1 MECPRNT
8 QIFKGDDQIMDD
20 SDPQAIRML
29 ELSELIVN
37 KISLN
42 ISNFDSEQI
51 SKLETMQETLDFHLE
66 QDNIDNAVNEAEH
79 LNTYLEEICTSEEK

>member
-1 MECPRNT
+1 
-8 QIFKGDDQIMDD
+8 MDD
-20 SDPQAIRML
+20 LDPQAIIML
-29 ELSELIVN
+29 ALSELIVN

-66 QDNIDNAVNEAEH
+66 QDNLDNAVNEAEH
-79 LNTYLEEICTSEEK
+79 FETYLEEIRTSEEK

>member
-8 QIFKGDDQIMDD
+8 QIFKGDNQIMDD
-20 SDPQAIRML
+20 LDPQAIRML
-29 ELSELIVN
+29 ELTELIVN

-66 QDNIDNAVNEAEH
+66 QDNIDNAINEAEH
-79 LNTYLEEICTSEEK
+79 LNKYLEEICT

>member
-1 MECPRNT
+1 
-8 QIFKGDDQIMDD
+8 MDD

-42 ISNFDSEQI
+42 ISNFSTEQI
-51 SKLETMQETLDFHLE
+51 NKLETMQESLDFHLE
-66 QDNIDNAVNEAEH
+66 QDNLSNAVNEAEH
-79 LNTYLEEICTSEEK
+79 LNTYLEEICT